1 MGSSEE
7 CRRGACVG
15 SWVPCKGVRGN
26 CSCSAGAREG
36 GEGGRGR
43 RTRTGGASDR
53 DAACGLARACHRN
66 ARAPRERKT
75 KHGPRPR
82 LASPSPSEELLD
94 RARSAFYL
102 LSRCG
107 DLRTRVR
114 ARRVS
119 KRALAPDVN
128 LVALLPLSLF
138 CSSTGRVS
146 FGPGGISS
154 AISRDADPSAGSPSS
169 LLSVH
174 ASAACLS
181 VASPPRR
188 PYTHARVQ
196 VASGLGGQDCGTERC
211 IARCAAR
218 STPSRSRRGGC
229 RERAQ
234 TRWPRVMNVGDDT
247 GVRACRQRER
257 QPDQPERERE
267 GAASSADNAKRVL
280 LVPAPR
286 VRVLPPRV
294 LLRRTTHVPSPE
306 HPE

>member
-1 MGSSEE
+1 MLCESEGGARRRWARRRSAVGGRVWVAG
-7 CRRGACVG
+7 CRAKVSEATAAALR
-15 SWVPCKGVRGN
+15 VPEREG
-26 CSCSAGAREG
+26 REG
-36 GEGGRGR
+36 GGGGRGR
-43 RTRTGGASDR
+43 GGASDR

-188 PYTHARVQ
+188 PCTHARVQ
-196 VASGLGGQDCGTERC
+196 VASGLGDRIVAQ
-211 IARCAAR
+211 
-218 STPSRSRRGGC
+218 RG
-229 RERAQ
+229 AL
-234 TRWPRVMNVGDDT
+234 RV
-247 GVRACRQRER
+247 
-257 QPDQPERERE
+257 
-267 GAASSADNAKRVL
+267 
-280 LVPAPR
+280 
-286 VRVLPPRV
+286 VLPAAHQAEAGEGDAERGH
-294 LLRRTTHVPSPE
+294 RRDGLE
-306 HPE
+306 